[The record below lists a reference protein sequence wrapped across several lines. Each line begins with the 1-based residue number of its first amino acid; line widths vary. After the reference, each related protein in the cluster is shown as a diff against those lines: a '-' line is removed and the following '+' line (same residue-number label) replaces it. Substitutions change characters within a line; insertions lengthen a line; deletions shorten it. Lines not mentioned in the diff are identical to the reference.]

1 MIRSRNLTMS
11 ETAQELTI
19 DDAIDTVNTISIQ
32 NTHAS
37 LNAYIGTDAVTTS
50 SYGVRLKAGEAVG
63 FDLKADDKLY
73 AVGDAGA
80 TLAILII
87 EA

>member
-1 MIRSRNLTMS
+1 MIRSRILTMS
-11 ETAQELTI
+11 ATAQELTI
-19 DDAIDTVNTISIQ
+19 ADGIDTSNTISIQ

-37 LNAYIGTDAVTTS
+37 LNAYIGTSGVTTS
-50 SYGVRLKAGEAVG
+50 AYGIRLKSGEAVS
-63 FDLKADDKLY
+63 FDLAAADQLY

-87 EA
+87 ES

>member
-1 MIRSRNLTMS
+1 MS
-11 ETAQELTI
+11 ETAQEVTI
-19 DDAIDTVNTISIQ
+19 ADAIDTANTISIQ

-37 LNAYIGTDAVTTS
+37 LNAYIGTEAVTTS
-50 SYGVRLKAGEAVG
+50 SYGVRLKSGEAVG
-63 FDLKADDKLY
+63 FDLKASDRLY

>member
-1 MIRSRNLTMS
+1 MIRNKNLTLS
-11 ETAQELTI
+11 ATAQELTI
-19 DDAIDTVNTISIQ
+19 VDGIDVPNTISIQ

-37 LNAYIGTDAVTTS
+37 LNAYIGNEAVTTS
-50 SYGVRLKAGEAVG
+50 SYGVRIKAGEAAS
-63 FDLKADDKLY
+63 FDLGASDRLY
-73 AVGDAGA
+73 AVGDTGA

>member
-1 MIRSRNLTMS
+1 MIRNRNLTLS
-11 ETAQELTI
+11 ATAQEVTI
-19 DDAIDTVNTISIQ
+19 ADSIDTANAISIQ

-37 LNAYIGTDAVTTS
+37 LNAYIGNDGVTTS
-50 SYGVRLKAGEAVG
+50 SYGVRLKAGEAVS
-63 FDLKADDKLY
+63 FDLGASDRLY

>member
-1 MIRSRNLTMS
+1 MS
-11 ETAQELTI
+11 ATAQEVTI
-19 DDAIDTVNTISIQ
+19 ADDIDTANTISIQ

-50 SYGVRLKAGEAVG
+50 SYGVRLKAGEAVS
-63 FDLKADDKLY
+63 FDLNASDRLY

>member
-1 MIRSRNLTMS
+1 MIRSKSLTMS
-11 ETAQELTI
+11 ATAQEVTI
-19 DDAIDTVNTISIQ
+19 ADAIDTPNTISIQ

-63 FDLKADDKLY
+63 FDLNSSDRLY
-73 AVGDAGA
+73 AVGDVGA

>member
-1 MIRSRNLTMS
+1 MIRSRNLTLS
-11 ETAQELTI
+11 GTAQEVTI
-19 DDAIDTVNTISIQ
+19 SDGIAAPNTISIQ

-37 LNAYIGTDAVTTS
+37 LNAYIGNETVTTS
-50 SYGVRLKAGEAVG
+50 SYGVRLKSGEAAS
-63 FDLKADDKLY
+63 FDLDAYDKLY
-73 AVGDAGA
+73 AVGDSGA

>member
-1 MIRSRNLTMS
+1 MIRNKNLTLS
-11 ETAQELTI
+11 GTAQEVTI
-19 DDAIDTVNTISIQ
+19 ADAIDTPNTISIQ

-37 LNAYIGTDAVTTS
+37 LNAYIGTAAVTTS
-50 SYGVRLKAGEAVG
+50 SYGVRLKSGEAVS
-63 FDLKADDKLY
+63 FDLGSSDKLY
-73 AVGDAGA
+73 AVGDSGT

>member
-1 MIRSRNLTMS
+1 MIRNKNLTLS
-11 ETAQELTI
+11 GTAQELTI
-19 DDAIDTVNTISIQ
+19 ADGIDTANTISIQ

-37 LNAYIGTDAVTTS
+37 LNAYIGNEAVTTS
-50 SYGVRLKAGEAVG
+50 SYGVRLKAGEAVS
-63 FDLKADDKLY
+63 FDLNASDRLY

-80 TLAILII
+80 TLAVLII